1 MNYQAFSETKFVV
14 FSCYGTDADA
24 VARANK
30 LLGHPAIQVDA
41 CEYVDGYTNVVK
53 TIKVQL
59 YTSRIL

>member
-24 VARANK
+24 VAKANE
-30 LLGHPAIQVDA
+30 LLGHSAIQVDA

-53 TIKVQL
+53 TIKV
-59 YTSRIL
+59 